1 MKNFKILLLL
11 AAFALTATLATV
23 ACHKHDE
30 DDTTAPVLT
39 LESPTEGAVLS
50 GEVHVHGKVTDE
62 SLHEMEIKVTNDA
75 TGAEYLKA
83 TPEVHD
89 ETEHSFDEHF
99 TPTGLTGET
108 AVTLVITVGDHSDH
122 VTTKTVKFKVKP

>member
-1 MKNFKILLLL
+1 MKKFFFALL
-11 AAFALTATLATV
+11 ALAFATTFQ
-23 ACHKHDE
+23 ACHNHDE
-30 DDTTAPVLT
+30 DDANPPILT
-39 LESPTEGAVLS
+39 IESPTEGAVLS
-50 GEVHVHGKVTDE
+50 GEVHIKGKTTDE

-83 TPEVHD
+83 APEVHD
-89 ETEHSFDEHF
+89 ETEYSFDEHF

-108 AVTLVITVGDHSDH
+108 AVTLVITVEDHSDH